1 MDAHP
6 RIADSMPLKAVL
18 QQPAFWAAAMA
29 VLAFSVFALSY
40 SDQTPFNHY
49 VVLADAFL
57 SGRLDLDRP
66 LRYLEMTQFDGRF
79 YVIPPPGPAILLLPY
94 VAIYGLRASQSLAS
108 WVTGAFAAGLMV
120 LLASRLTPR
129 PRDYLWFG
137 VMGAFGTI
145 IWFLSAVGS
154 TWYFAHVVAV
164 AGLSLSLVE
173 TFGARRPIIVGAGIA
188 VAYLSH
194 LPTVL
199 TLPFFL
205 VTTRASWWPGS
216 LRAWRRINLSYLIRL
231 TAPIAAAVLLN
242 SVYNYLRFG
251 TVADVAN
258 AVRPGI
264 LDEPWFSRGLF
275 HASYIP
281 RHLHTMFL
289 DRPVFVPHPP
299 FALVPWTGLAI
310 WVTTPAFVYALRAPL
325 RVETLA
331 AWISICLVS
340 LVVMSFG
347 STGISQF
354 GYRFATDFYPLLLVL
369 TVWGMRGQ
377 PSLLAKALI
386 VAGIIVNAWGVIFWR
401 LGWIVP

>member
-1 MDAHP
+1 MRTLLRH
-6 RIADSMPLKAVL
+6 
-18 QQPAFWAAAMA
+18 PAFWAVAMA
-29 VLAFSVFALSY
+29 VLAFSVYALSY
-40 SDQTPFNHY
+40 GGQTPFNHY
-49 VVLADAFL
+49 VLLADAFL
-57 SGRLDLDRP
+57 NGRLDLDRP
-66 LRYLEMTQFDGRF
+66 PRYLEMTQYDGRF

-94 VAIYGLRASQSLAS
+94 VAVWGLRASQSLAS
-108 WVTGAFAAGLMV
+108 WLTGAFAAGLMV
-120 LLASRLTPR
+120 LLASRLTPK

-137 VMGAFGTI
+137 AMGAFGTI

-173 TFGARRPIIVGAGIA
+173 TFGARRPTIIGAGIA

-205 VTTRASWWPGS
+205 AATRAAWWPGG
-216 LRAWRRINLSYLIRL
+216 LGGWRRVDLSYLIRL
-231 TAPIAAAVLLN
+231 AGPIAAAVLLN
-242 SVYNYLRFG
+242 SAYNYLRFG

-275 HASYIP
+275 HISYIP
-281 RHLHTMFL
+281 RHLHIMFL
-289 DRPVFVPHPP
+289 DRPVLVPHPP

-325 RVETLA
+325 RAEALA
-331 AWISICLVS
+331 AWVSILLVS
-340 LVVMSFG
+340 MVVMSFG
-347 STGISQF
+347 ATGTTQF
-354 GYRFATDFYPLLLVL
+354 GYRLATDFYPLLFVL
-369 TVWGMRGQ
+369 TIWGMRGR
-377 PSLLAKALI
+377 PSLLAKALM
-386 VAGIIVNAWGVIFWR
+386 VAGVIVNAWGVVFWR

>member
-1 MDAHP
+1 M
-6 RIADSMPLKAVL
+6 SV
-18 QQPAFWAAAMA
+18 
-29 VLAFSVFALSY
+29 VAFSVFAVSY
-40 SDQTPFNHY
+40 PDQTPFNHY
-49 VVLADAFL
+49 VLLADAFL
-57 SGRLDLDRP
+57 NGRLDLDRP
-66 LRYLEMTQFDGRF
+66 PRYLEMTQFGGRF
-79 YVIPPPGPAILLLPY
+79 YVMPPPGPAILLMPY
-94 VAIYGLRASQSLAS
+94 VAVRGLRASQSLAS
-108 WVTGAFAAGLMV
+108 WVIGAIGAGLMV

-145 IWFLSAVGS
+145 IWFLSALGS

-173 TFGARRPIIVGAGIA
+173 TFGARRPIIVGTGIA

-205 VTTRASWWPGS
+205 VATRASWWPGG
-216 LRAWRRINLSYLIRL
+216 LRDWRRIDLSYLIRL

-242 SVYNYLRFG
+242 SAYNYLRFG
-251 TVADVAN
+251 TVADVAS
-258 AVRPGI
+258 AVRPGV

-275 HASYIP
+275 HPSYIP

-289 DRPVFVPHPP
+289 YRPVFVPHPP

-325 RVETLA
+325 RAETLS
-331 AWISICLVS
+331 AWISIALVS

-354 GYRFATDFYPLLLVL
+354 GYRFATDFYPLLFVL
-369 TVWGMRGQ
+369 TVWGMRGR
-377 PSLLAKALI
+377 PSLLAKVLI
-386 VAGIIVNAWGVIFWR
+386 VAGVIVNCWGVIFWR
-401 LGWIVP
+401 LGWIGP